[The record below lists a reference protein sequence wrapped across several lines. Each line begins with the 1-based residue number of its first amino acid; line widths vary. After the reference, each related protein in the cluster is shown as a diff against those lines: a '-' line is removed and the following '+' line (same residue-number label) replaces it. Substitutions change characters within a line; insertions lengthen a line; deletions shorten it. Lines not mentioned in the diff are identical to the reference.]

1 MSEEFN
7 QPDISNEE
15 LDRGN
20 RPGFLTVL
28 CVLTFIS
35 TGIGFISGLISLL
48 FGPSSEEQMLQARV
62 EMTKS
67 ISDLKELGMDSLA
80 DMMVKLQAMTEQINE
95 SFYLASTLSII
106 TIGIGLYGT
115 IQMFKGVKRGF
126 HLYIIYCLLSIGAIY
141 IYVSPSNI
149 PSWVVIFNL
158 IFSGLFIFMYS
169 RNLKWMR

>member
-1 MSEEFN
+1 MSEEFDN
-7 QPDISNEE
+7 TEISNEE

-35 TGIGFISGLISLL
+35 TGIGFISGLISLV

-67 ISDLKELGMDSLA
+67 ISDLKDMGMSSLA
-80 DMMVKLQAMTEQINE
+80 EMMQKLQAMTEQINE
-95 SFYLASTLSII
+95 NFYLASILSVITL
-106 TIGIGLYGT
+106 GIGLYGT

-126 HLYIIYCLLSIGAIY
+126 HFYIVYCLLSIGAIY
-141 IYVSPSNI
+141 VYVSPSNI

-158 IFSGLFIFMYS
+158 LFSGLFIFMYS